1 MNPLTIKQKKSH
13 EKAKT
18 SCICEKKFEYKN
30 VNDRKYIAKLEIISL
45 YR

>member
-1 MNPLTIKQKKSH
+1 MKKQKPAAFVK
-13 EKAKT
+13 
-18 SCICEKKFEYKN
+18 KKFEDKN